1 MPRNWPLLDLA
12 ACPAALPDVTHL
24 AYLAIQRFIRQGT
37 KRHFADPRAA
47 RSIQETRSC
56 CHRPHSHRRHH
67 PIRQSHPDLRLNK
80 NLNICPQTINDSHV
94 LKWYPR
100 QMIGLSNSA
109 RSTVQSSIIMKK
121 LSLATSVIVVGLLLF
136 SGCNHKSES
145 GAPGSSAKHAIAV
158 IPKGTTLIFWQSVH
172 AGANKA
178 GEEFGYQIY
187 WNGPERETDR
197 ERQIQIIEDFI
208 VQKVDGIV
216 LAPLDRKALIPS
228 VEKLANLKIPCAIID
243 SGIDTDKY
251 ICFAATDNYQGGAMA
266 ARHMGQIL
274 QGKGKVVVVKY
285 VPGSASTTER
295 ENGFIETIQKEF
307 PGIQI
312 ADSKYGQD
320 TVETA
325 LQATEDLLTR
335 HPDLQGL
342 YACNASTAVGALQGL
357 QSQKRT
363 AVKMVGFDAERALID
378 GLRGGQIDAL
388 VVQNPFKMGYEGVKA
403 VVATIKGETVA
414 K

>member
-1 MPRNWPLLDLA
+1 
-12 ACPAALPDVTHL
+12 
-24 AYLAIQRFIRQGT
+24 
-37 KRHFADPRAA
+37 
-47 RSIQETRSC
+47 
-56 CHRPHSHRRHH
+56 
-67 PIRQSHPDLRLNK
+67 
-80 NLNICPQTINDSHV
+80 
-94 LKWYPR
+94 
-100 QMIGLSNSA
+100 
-109 RSTVQSSIIMKK
+109 MKK
-121 LSLATSVIVVGLLLF
+121 LSLATSVVVVGVLLF
-136 SGCNHKSES
+136 SGCNRKSES

-158 IPKGTTLIFWQSVH
+158 IPKGTTHIFWQSVH

-414 K
+414 KKIDTGVELITKASLDDPKIKELLKLQ